1 MATVRTRSIMRLLLW
16 ASVMACFM
24 ALSSD
29 VWAQT
34 ADALLLPDDPNV
46 RILEQLANPSDGRVD
61 YAKVEVAIEHMVNPS
76 FDDAAFEAELNH
88 WANIV
93 RAHIPEGAPPTQVMT
108 ALGEVI
114 YTSGPWNDHHPFS
127 YDLAD
132 QSGLNVQTKLISNYL
147 RTRKGNCV
155 SMSTLLV
162 ILGQKLGLDMTL
174 TQAPQHEFV
183 RLRDINGRWINIEAT
198 SPGSSPDDT
207 YIRDLHISS
216 LAIRSGIYLRTTT
229 PRETVAAMIS
239 PLESVYAHTRPPA
252 YLLGL
257 AELAERLD
265 PKNADGIVFEA
276 DAYFLELGHR
286 YLVHHLTPNR
296 LPPTQR
302 LDFNALY
309 NANVRLINQAEAMG
323 WTPPTGSGNEED
335 LQRVQNK
342 PDTAA
347 NRSGAK

>member
-1 MATVRTRSIMRLLLW
+1 
-16 ASVMACFM
+16 
-24 ALSSD
+24 
-29 VWAQT
+29 
-34 ADALLLPDDPNV
+34 LPDDPNV
-46 RILEQLANPSDGRVD
+46 RILEQLANPSDGYVD
-61 YAKVEVAIEHMVNPS
+61 YAKVEAAIEHMVASS
-76 FDDAAFEAELNH
+76 FDDTAFEAELNH
-88 WANIV
+88 WASIV
-93 RAHIPEGAPPTQVMT
+93 RARVPEGAPPTQVMT
-108 ALGEVI
+108 TLGEVI
-114 YTSGPWNDHHPFS
+114 YMPGPWNDHHPFS
-127 YDLAD
+127 YDLTD

-239 PLESVYAHTRPPA
+239 PLESVYAHTRPPGQ
-252 YLLGL
+252 LLGL

-265 PKNADGIVFEA
+265 PKNADGLVFEA

-286 YLVHHLTPNR
+286 YLVHHLTPNM

-302 LDFNALY
+302 SDFNALY
-309 NANVRLINQAEAMG
+309 NTNVQLINQVEAMG
-323 WTPPTGSGNEED
+323 WTPPTEFGNEEH
-335 LQRVQNK
+335 LQRAHHK
-342 PDTAA
+342 
-347 NRSGAK
+347 SGMATDLSNAKQQEKQ

>member
-1 MATVRTRSIMRLLLW
+1 MAPSPG
-16 ASVMACFM
+16 
-24 ALSSD
+24 

-34 ADALLLPDDPNV
+34 SGALPLPDDPSV
-46 RILEQLANPSDGRVD
+46 RILEQLANPSDGHVD
-61 YAKVEVAIEHMVNPS
+61 YAKVEAAIEQMVNPS
-76 FDDAAFEAELNH
+76 FDDAAFEAELNR

-93 RAHIPEGAPPTQVMT
+93 RARVPEGAPPTQVMT

-114 YTSGPWNDHHPFS
+114 YTPGPWNDHHPFS
-127 YDLAD
+127 YDLTD
-132 QSGLNVQTKLISNYL
+132 QSGLNVQTKLVSTYL

-183 RLRDINGRWINIEAT
+183 RLRDTNGRWINIEAT
-198 SPGSSPDDT
+198 SPGSPPDDK
-207 YIRDLHISS
+207 YIQDLHIPP

-257 AELAERLD
+257 AELAQRLD
-265 PKNADGIVFEA
+265 PKNADGLVFEA
-276 DAYFLELGHR
+276 DAYFLQLGHR
-286 YLVHHLTPNR
+286 YLVRHLTPNM

-302 LDFNALY
+302 SDFNALY
-309 NANVRLINQAEAMG
+309 NANVRLINRVEAMG
-323 WTPPTGSGNEED
+323 WTPPTGSGNAEH
-335 LQRVQNK
+335 LQRDQHDRVE
-342 PDTAA
+342 
-347 NRSGAK
+347 RGG